1 MCFPVH
7 EENDVSLGVAVADKI
22 KKIHFIE
29 EIILRFLD

>member
-7 EENDVSLGVAVADKI
+7 EENDVSLGVAVADK